1 MCDTVILMAALNYV
15 PVSRRDAAC
24 VAADRAE
31 RLARGGRAPQRLS
44 ATAAAAAAEALH
56 GLGVDL
62 SAVAARG
69 KVVGFRRP
77 SA

>member
-1 MCDTVILMAALNYV
+1 MAALNGD
-15 PVSRRDAAC
+15 PVSRRDAAG

-44 ATAAAAAAEALH
+44 AAEALH
-56 GLGVDL
+56 GLGVNL
-62 SAVAARG
+62 SAVAAPG
-69 KVVGFRRP
+69 KVVGLRRP

>member
-1 MCDTVILMAALNYV
+1 MSVCVILVAALNGV
-15 PVSRRDAAC
+15 PVSRRDAAG

-44 ATAAAAAAEALH
+44 AAAAAAEALH

-62 SAVAARG
+62 PTVAARG
-69 KVVGFRRP
+69 KVVGLRRP

>member
-1 MCDTVILMAALNYV
+1 MSVCVILVAALNGV

-44 ATAAAAAAEALH
+44 AAAAAEALH

-69 KVVGFRRP
+69 EIVGLRCP

>member
-1 MCDTVILMAALNYV
+1 MSVCVILVAALNDV

-31 RLARGGRAPQRLS
+31 RLARGGRAPQWCLS
-44 ATAAAAAAEALH
+44 AAAAEALH

-62 SAVAARG
+62 SAVAAPG
-69 KVVGFRRP
+69 KIVGLRRP

>member
-1 MCDTVILMAALNYV
+1 MSVCVILVAALNGV
-15 PVSRRDAAC
+15 PVSRRDAAG

-44 ATAAAAAAEALH
+44 AAAAAAAEALH

-62 SAVAARG
+62 SAVAAPG
-69 KVVGFRRP
+69 KVVGLRRP